1 MKTTP
6 LRWDIFCRIVDNFG
20 DIGVCWRLARQ
31 LVNDHGL
38 EVQLWVDDLS
48 VMAALVPGL
57 SEEKSLQCIDGV
69 RVRRW
74 PEHWRDQP
82 VTDVVIEAF
91 ACTLPA
97 AYLSALAESARPTL
111 WLNLEYLSAEAWVED
126 CHGLPS
132 PVAQST
138 TQLKKYFF
146 FPGFTEKTGGLYRE
160 QNLLYLRDQFRKN
173 AGNTQFL
180 KSLGADPEPGDL
192 KLSLFSY
199 ENPHIG
205 SWLTALSQHSRPIHL
220 FVPEGRVLGDVADWL
235 GLARLVAGQQ
245 FHREQLH
252 LYVLPFTTPDEYDR
266 LLWSCDFNIVR
277 GEDSFVRAQWAA
289 APMLWHIYPQDDDA
303 HRPKLDAFLKL
314 YNQSF
319 SASAAGAVTAFWQ
332 DWNRGANPAAS
343 WQEVLAHWPAIQ
355 AGAQHWC
362 ERLAAQ
368 KNISQQLVTFAE
380 KQLPF
385 APRNLS

>member
-1 MKTTP
+1 MKTAP
-6 LRWDIFCRIVDNFG
+6 LRWDIFCRIIDNFG

-31 LVNDHGL
+31 LVNEHGQD
-38 EVQLWVDDLS
+38 VQLWVDDLS
-48 VMAALVPGL
+48 VMAALVPEL

-69 RVRRW
+69 TVRRW

-91 ACTLPA
+91 ACALPA
-97 AYLSALAESARPTL
+97 AYLSALADSARPTL

-132 PVAQST
+132 PVAQSIGN
-138 TQLKKYFF
+138 LKKYFF
-146 FPGFTEKTGGLYRE
+146 FPGFTEKTGGLSRE
-160 QNLLYLRDQFRKN
+160 QNLLSSRDQFRKN
-173 AGNTQFL
+173 AGNTRFL
-180 KSLGADPEPGDL
+180 KSLGANPETGDL
-192 KLSLFSY
+192 TLSLFSY

-205 SWLTALSQHSRPIHL
+205 SWLSALSQQSHPVHL
-220 FVPEGRVLGDVADWL
+220 FVPEGRVQGDIADWL

-245 FHREQLH
+245 FHRGQLH
-252 LYVLPFTTPDEYDR
+252 LYILPFTTPDEYDH

-289 APMLWHIYPQDDDA
+289 APMLWHIYPQSDEA
-303 HRPKLDAFLKL
+303 HRVKLEAFLRL

-319 SASAAGAVTAFWQ
+319 SESAANAVRAFWQ
-332 DWNRGANPAAS
+332 DWNHGTNPTRS
-343 WQEVLAHWPAIQ
+343 WQQMLADWPAIQ
-355 AGAQHWC
+355 AGARRWC
-362 ERLAAQ
+362 EHLAAQ

-380 KQLPF
+380 KQLLF